1 MRKSPFPTPQDPTR
15 PICRLSSPGSYF
27 GSCCKRA
34 SRRFADCKFAHGGAA
49 PLSPAAVA
57 AVADSAVAPPAR
69 PSEVGPRRAK
79 LQCRDVSALNSF
91 SHWRKGFSR
100 HPTLAGRSG
109 FCEHKPRNERWRTC
123 KNDFASQYKNN
134 HSVGLWD
141 RDEVTE
147 VFIRYFAIDTF
158 HAILPCHD

>member
-34 SRRFADCKFAHGGAA
+34 SRRFADCKFAHVGAA
-49 PLSPAAVA
+49 PLSPAVA
-57 AVADSAVAPPAR
+57 AVADSAVALPAR

-100 HPTLAGRSG
+100 RAALTGRSG
-109 FCEHKPRNERWRTC
+109 FCKQVPCSERWRTC
-123 KNDFASQYKNN
+123 KNDFASQYKSNL
-134 HSVGLWD
+134 SCEYGMEMRLQ
-141 RDEVTE
+141 RS
-147 VFIRYFAIDTF
+147 
-158 HAILPCHD
+158 L